1 MVPLARIAVWGLSL
15 GAVILIALILGGS
28 EDIQAKVGEASLLF
42 ILFSINSL
50 SGFLLIERRPELTLL
65 GAMTIGLS
73 IAAYFVVLDSIFSLI
88 SHGLISTSATGSS
101 SDAVWLLLVITL
113 LTSQASMLLAF
124 RRDEDS
130 PLVNLALSVGVIALA
145 LLTALTILAA
155 AGTSVGTKVYA
166 VLAVL
171 YLLGALLPPCLR
183 WEAAERT

>member
-15 GAVILIALILGGS
+15 GAVLLIALILGGS
-28 EDIQAKVGEASLLF
+28 DDVQAKVGEASLLF
-42 ILFSINSL
+42 VLFSINSL

-65 GAMTIGLS
+65 GAATIGLS
-73 IAAYFVVLDSIFSLI
+73 ISAYFVILDSIF
-88 SHGLISTSATGSS
+88 SHGLISTGETGSS

-130 PLVNLALSVGVIALA
+130 PLVSLALSVGLIALA
-145 LLTALTILAA
+145 LLIALTILAA
-155 AGTSVGTKVYA
+155 AGTNVGSKVSA

-183 WEAAERT
+183 WAGVEES